1 MIEEVAPA
9 HISQWS
15 KMLTTIIAQHAG
27 DADYYHEFPQVLLM
41 LRLLVNLL
49 QFHTIARPF

>member
-15 KMLTTIIAQHAG
+15 KMLTTIITRHAG

-41 LRLLVNLL
+41 LRLFVNLL
-49 QFHTIARPF
+49 